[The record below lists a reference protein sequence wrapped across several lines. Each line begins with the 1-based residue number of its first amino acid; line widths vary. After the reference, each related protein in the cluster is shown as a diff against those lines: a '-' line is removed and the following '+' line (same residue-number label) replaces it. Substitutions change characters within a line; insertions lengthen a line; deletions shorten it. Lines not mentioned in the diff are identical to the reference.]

1 MIALASGVYTGL
13 KRGAKKEGR
22 KRKKQGKGEKKKGK
36 KRADQ
41 RIKGRQRGWKWGT
54 KTEHRNGCQKET
66 SKVMKKKTAVI
77 RIGIAKNEI
86 CGKGRPLSRHPMTP
100 LFSSFYNAF
109 SHEIL
114 IFFFSCALRALLK
127 V

>member
-1 MIALASGVYTGL
+1 MVTN
-13 KRGAKKEGR
+13 RN
-22 KRKKQGKGEKKKGK
+22 K
-36 KRADQ
+36 KRASKYSQKRKEIGTDQ
-41 RIKGRQRGWKWGT
+41 GASKGWKWGT
-54 KTEHRNGCQKET
+54 NTEHRNGCQKET
-66 SKVMKKKTAVI
+66 SKVMKKEKKRKQNKTGVI

-86 CGKGRPLSRHPMTP
+86 CGKGCPLSRHPITP

-114 IFFFSCALRALLK
+114 IFFCALRALLK